1 MQSASSDLKDHS
13 RTFSIYQPIDKV
25 FGVLNDVEEYQSF
38 IPFCIDSRII
48 EQNNNEIKASLIL
61 SFMGSSSE
69 FISRN
74 KYESNEYIEM
84 NMAEGPF
91 SYFKGTWFF
100 VSISDE
106 ETKLTFKMSY
116 TIDNPITDLLF
127 SKNIDVVSQRIVEA
141 FKKKIEG

>member
-69 FISRN
+69 IISHN

-84 NMAEGPF
+84 NLVEGPF

-100 VSISDE
+100 ESISDE

>member
-84 NMAEGPF
+84 NLVEGPF

-100 VSISDE
+100 ESISDE
-106 ETKLTFKMSY
+106 ETKLIFKMSY
-116 TIDNPITDLLF
+116 TIENPITDLLF

>member
-38 IPFCIDSRII
+38 IPFCIDSQII

-69 FISRN
+69 FISHN

-84 NMAEGPF
+84 NLVEGPF
-91 SYFKGTWFF
+91 SYFKGIWFF
-100 VSISDE
+100 ESISDE

-116 TIDNPITDLLF
+116 TINNPITDLLL

>member
-25 FGVLNDVEEYQSF
+25 FSVLNDVEEYQSF

-48 EQNNNEIKASLIL
+48 DQRHNEIKASLIL

-69 FISRN
+69 FISHN
-74 KYESNEYIEM
+74 KYEPNEYIEM
-84 NMAEGPF
+84 NLVEGPF
-91 SYFKGTWFF
+91 SYFKGTWLFE
-100 VSISDE
+100 SISDE

-116 TIDNPITDLLF
+116 TINNPITDLLF
-127 SKNIDVVSQRIVEA
+127 SKNIDVVSQRIIEA
-141 FKKKIEG
+141 FKNKIEG

>member
-61 SFMGSSSE
+61 SFMGSRSE

-74 KYESNEYIEM
+74 KYESNKYIEM

-91 SYFKGTWFF
+91 SYFNGTWFF
-100 VSISDE
+100 ESISDE

>member
-48 EQNNNEIKASLIL
+48 EQKDNEIKASLIL

-69 FISRN
+69 FISHN
-74 KYESNEYIEM
+74 KYESNKYIEM
-84 NMAEGPF
+84 NLVEGPF
-91 SYFKGTWFF
+91 SYFKGIWFF
-100 VSISDE
+100 ESISDE

-116 TIDNPITDLLF
+116 TINNPITDLLL

>member
-100 VSISDE
+100 ESISDE

-127 SKNIDVVSQRIVEA
+127 SKNIDVVSQQIVEA

>member
-1 MQSASSDLKDHS
+1 
-13 RTFSIYQPIDKV
+13 
-25 FGVLNDVEEYQSF
+25 
-38 IPFCIDSRII
+38 
-48 EQNNNEIKASLIL
+48 
-61 SFMGSSSE
+61 MGSSSE

-84 NMAEGPF
+84 NLAEGPF

-100 VSISDE
+100 ESISDE

-116 TIDNPITDLLF
+116 TIDNSITDLLF